1 MKEYEM
7 EQADTGRRQRMKA
20 AFRRYTAIDPLLQDG
35 CEWGEKAFLLNQLSE
50 QSGKSVSTLK
60 RYLRKVEEAGGDPTA
75 LAPKDGRS
83 DKGMVR
89 AMEPE
94 WVQLAVALR
103 EEAPGRS
110 VRQIIEIL
118 EKSGEVP
125 LGTVKRSTLDRHLR
139 RLGKTRQLVRKDK
152 RVFQRYEK
160 KHRNVQWIMDFCLP
174 RLFVA
179 NDDGSNEQVAILVI
193 MDDFSRACC
202 HIEAFMHQDILA
214 VEEGLKKAF
223 LRCGLPASLYD
234 DNGSAFVSQYLSG
247 ALEELGIVH
256 RHSYP
261 GEPAG
266 RGKVERLIQ
275 TFQDSF
281 VPEMSLKYPYTL
293 ADINRA
299 LWGWV
304 EQSYH
309 QHVHSET
316 LQTPRERFDTDTQP
330 LRFCTPVELE
340 AAFMLRAVR
349 TVTKTS
355 LVKLEGNSYAVDVSL
370 ARQKVEI
377 RYKPGALQTV
387 QIWKDGTFIHM
398 ASQYTRPEDIDFEKR
413 KPPDATANP
422 QTGLNLLDLCVDQH
436 NTQLRERVTE
446 IRARAGAAEIAKPF
460 TKTRCA
466 QVIAQQLGR
475 SLRGAELDALAYTWD
490 MLGEMNEA
498 TVNDAMADYIRLHG
512 RETHISFYLDAIRK
526 KHIQERRVTHD

>member
-1 MKEYEM
+1 M
-7 EQADTGRRQRMKA
+7 EEHEAGQTDSRRRRHMLV

-60 RYLRKVEEAGGDPTA
+60 RYMRKVEAAGGDPTS
-75 LAPKDGRS
+75 LAPKDERV
-83 DKGMVR
+83 DKGTVR
-89 AMEPE
+89 TMKSE
-94 WVQLAVALR
+94 WLHLAVALR

-110 VRQIIEIL
+110 TRQIIEIL

-125 LGTVKRSTLDRHLR
+125 KGAVKRSTLDRHLR

-234 DNGSAFVSQYLSG
+234 DNGSAFVSQYLSR

-330 LRFCTPVELE
+330 LRLCSPVELE
-340 AAFMLRAVR
+340 AAFMVRAVR

-355 LVKLEGNSYAVDVSL
+355 LVKLEGNSYAVDASL
-370 ARQKVEI
+370 AAQKVEV

-387 QIWKDGTFIHM
+387 Q
-398 ASQYTRPEDIDFEKR
+398 
-413 KPPDATANP
+413 
-422 QTGLNLLDLCVDQH
+422 
-436 NTQLRERVTE
+436 NT
-446 IRARAGAAEIAKPF
+446 
-460 TKTRCA
+460 
-466 QVIAQQLGR
+466 
-475 SLRGAELDALAYTWD
+475 
-490 MLGEMNEA
+490 
-498 TVNDAMADYIRLHG
+498 
-512 RETHISFYLDAIRK
+512 
-526 KHIQERRVTHD
+526 IQ